1 MNGNIRTRVLII
13 TGESALVPGETAAD
27 AGLQPAEQG
36 AEPAPSPVGVRP
48 YHNAWTLAEA
58 LSATHDVILAVP
70 EKTGHSH
77 RNFAVVYY
85 TRRNIGLLAAAS
97 EVVICDR
104 KVLDRNPFLAETSC
118 PIPASLKNLAASDID
133 SVLEGGD
140 AENHREP
147 GKDEAGMFIWRSP
160 STVPDKG
167 LRYYLARL
175 RYHIRTDGVRGAVS
189 RGGSLIKRKSASKE
203 KSD

>member
-1 MNGNIRTRVLII
+1 MNGNVRTRVLII
-13 TGESALVPGETAAD
+13 TGESALAPDAIAAE
-27 AGLQPAEQG
+27 AGLRSLAQG
-36 AEPAPSPVGVRP
+36 AEPAPASVGVRP

-77 RNFAVVYY
+77 RSFAVVYY

-118 PIPASLKNLAASDID
+118 PIPASLKNLAAGDID

-140 AENHREP
+140 AENHMEP
-147 GKDEAGMFIWRSP
+147 GKDEADMFIWRSP
-160 STVPDKG
+160 SAVPDKG

-175 RYHIRTDGVRGAVS
+175 RYHLRTGGARGAVS
-189 RGGSLIKRKSASKE
+189 RGGSLIKRKSSGKE